1 MLANRLTENP
11 KWNVLL
17 IEAGDVETPMQDV
30 PVAAPYSVFTR
41 YNWGYLSEPQSEA
54 CLGNYLEVF
63 KDERKT
69 NRKKYCEMK
78 LPGHHINY

>member
-30 PVAAPYSVFTR
+30 PIAAPYSVFTR
-41 YNWGYLSEPQSEA
+41 YNWGYLSEAQSEA
-54 CLGNYLEVF
+54 CLGNY
-63 KDERKT
+63 
-69 NRKKYCEMK
+69 NCIGKKEMRREK
-78 LPGHHINY
+78 YDDGINSII

>member
-11 KWNVLL
+11 KWTVLL

-41 YNWGYLSEPQSEA
+41 YNWGYTSEAQSEA
-54 CLGNYLEVF
+54 CLGNYNCIGGGNEKTE
-63 KDERKT
+63 KDMM
-69 NRKKYCEMK
+69 MK
-78 LPGHHINY
+78 LWN